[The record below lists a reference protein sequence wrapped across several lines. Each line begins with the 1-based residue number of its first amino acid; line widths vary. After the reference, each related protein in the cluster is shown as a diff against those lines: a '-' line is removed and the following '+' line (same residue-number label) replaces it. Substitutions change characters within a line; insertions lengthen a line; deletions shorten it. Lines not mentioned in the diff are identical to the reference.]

1 MARKNMKT
9 KGFTLVELMI
19 VVSIL
24 GILSALAF
32 PSFQDHI
39 TLSRENAAKSTLQ
52 VFRAQIELYKY
63 QHDGL
68 APGYINTT
76 QAPYSIF
83 TYQFI
88 GTSSVIGMA
97 SSSKIPNATYCYGPY
112 LMALPANPFNDQ
124 TSIIYVPYSTGTSAD
139 FEPYLTATNLENTG
153 WLYQKETATIKLCRS
168 GNDSQNTSFLEY

>member
-1 MARKNMKT
+1 MNN

-39 TLSRENAAKSTLQ
+39 TQSREIAAKSTLQ
-52 VFRAQIELYKY
+52 TFRAQIDLYKY
-63 QHDGL
+63 QHEGL
-68 APGYINTT
+68 APGYINTA
-76 QAPYSIF
+76 QAPYS
-83 TYQFI
+83 TLSYQFI
-88 GTSSVIGMA
+88 GTSSANGMA
-97 SSSKIPNATYCYGPY
+97 SSSKIPTATYCYGPY

-139 FEPYLTATNLENTG
+139 FEPYLTATNLENVG
-153 WLYQKETATIKLCRS
+153 WLYQKETAIIKLCRS
-168 GNDSQNTSFLEY
+168 GNDSQGAGFLDY